1 MATLIQNS
9 SQPPSA
15 PLPPDLEPDDEWKQ
29 TLKLNIEAGL
39 RSMFDEAKQKL
50 NNELAKGIIGAEERE
65 RLMADHLATLK
76 TIRQLAEEQF
86 RIALERERQE
96 RRWAAGEQLDHVWSE
111 SMMKEQQAI
120 LDRIERE
127 RKNQAPD
134 TSFQPDSPHAP
145 SSPPPPPPPPSP
157 PLQFQ
162 FQFQSRP
169 DAPPPESS
177 APTPLPSNRKA
188 ERVIRMPTQTADP
201 ERDGG
206 PHFSRPASHE
216 RDELP
221 ASPDDTPS
229 FRPTRKVRAAS
240 VTSMGSWKAPSIL
253 DTEKSFLERSKPL
266 PMFDEPESMP
276 RPARIPT
283 DPPDPTRKESIRRK
297 PSMSARPIVEFW
309 KPSIT
314 PEEDAQLSRTFS
326 LARRSSTASAT
337 SSFKAPSILSAT
349 FSDPLDALSTNV
361 DRERSSIHSADQEWS
376 GLDRAR
382 EKDRERERPGYVH
395 ADDRSVHSSNQRL
408 EDRIGFSQL
417 QTTSPSSATYP
428 RPGDSSRAHVPPPS
442 ANRPIVNKKSFT
454 VEDTFPSQSSPSSRN
469 WNMVSRSPYENRWE
483 GSSRSPQTPEEVG
496 RSWQSSQLR
505 GRFSSQDMRH
515 YFHQEG
521 SYYQSRHVHP
531 HHEDFEEDGSDDGFD
546 NRSWRTR
553 DYNERRIQDIE
564 EGLRKRE
571 EAANKREEE
580 LARKAEELKR
590 EDEVRRKKVEE
601 QRREEEVRRLE
612 EEAKQR
618 EDDEAD
624 REAELRRK
632 EEEANRKERE
642 ARRKE
647 EEARRKEQEAKKK
660 EREARLKEEEAKRKE
675 KEARSRELEAK
686 RKEEEVKK
694 KEQEADSREM
704 VARRKEE
711 EARRKEEEVKMMEEE
726 ARRKEFEARRKQEE
740 AERKEEEAR
749 RRTEEVSLRAE
760 ETRKKEEELRKREEE
775 LRRREE
781 DLNRREA
788 EMRRREGD
796 KLQGEFRKREE
807 DIRRQR
813 AEERK
818 KQEVWETWP
827 PETFRPAP
835 SPQTPNSSGPWP
847 IPNRNERST
856 PAAASPPIDRISTST
871 SGRSIPTSG
880 WSSTS
885 TRPTSSTST
894 QPSSTPKPTGPA
906 TPTPKPP
913 TSGTPNPP
921 LTEAEFHRRQ
931 AEQAQQRE
939 EQFRREQARLAMQDH
954 ERQAKTGKTMSK
966 EEVTKLF
973 DAHRSQ
979 WDKIQT
985 MGSLIWEDFPWPMF
999 KRPKSPDDLTSPAI
1013 TAYMLSSVHPQ
1024 DRATKERIKDNI
1036 RRWHPDRFNSQLLTK
1051 VKESERE
1058 RVSEGAGSVAR
1069 ILNDLLRMHSQ
1080 DTF

>member
-1 MATLIQNS
+1 MATLMQNS
-9 SQPPSA
+9 SQPATS

-29 TLKLNIEAGL
+29 SLKVNIEAGL
-39 RSMFDEAKQKL
+39 RSMVDEAKQKL
-50 NNELAKGIIGAEERE
+50 NDELAKGIIGAEERE
-65 RLMADHLATLK
+65 RLTADHLATLK

-96 RRWAAGEQLDHVWSE
+96 RRWASGEQLDQAWSE

-127 RKNQAPD
+127 RQNKAPE
-134 TSFQPDSPHAP
+134 TSFQPDPPQLHP
-145 SSPPPPPPPPSP
+145 LLPPPPPPPPPP
-157 PLQFQ
+157 PLQFH
-162 FQFQSRP
+162 SRP
-169 DAPPPESS
+169 DAPPPENF

-188 ERVIRMPTQTADP
+188 ERVARMPTQTADP

-206 PHFSRPASHE
+206 PSFCRPGSHE
-216 RDELP
+216 RDELA
-221 ASPDDTPS
+221 ASPDEILP
-229 FRPTRKVRAAS
+229 FRATRKVRAAS
-240 VTSMGSWKAPSIL
+240 ITSMGSWKAPSIL
-253 DTEKSFLERSKPL
+253 ATEKSFLERSKPSS
-266 PMFDEPESMP
+266 MFDEPESMP
-276 RPARIPT
+276 RPARMPT

-297 PSMSARPIVEFW
+297 PSMNARPIVEFW
-309 KPSIT
+309 KPSMT
-314 PEEDAQLSRTFS
+314 PEEDAQMSRTFT

-349 FSDPLDALSTNV
+349 FTDPLDALSSNV

-376 GLDRAR
+376 SLDRAR
-382 EKDRERERPGYVH
+382 ERERERERPGYVH
-395 ADDRSVHSSNQRL
+395 ADDRSVHSSNHRL
-408 EDRIGFSQL
+408 EDRTGFSQL
-417 QTTSPSSATYP
+417 PTTPSSATYP
-428 RPGDSSRAHVPPPS
+428 RPGDGSRVHVPPPS
-442 ANRPIVNKKSFT
+442 ASRPIVNKKSFT
-454 VEDTFPSQSSPSSRN
+454 IDDTFPPQSSPSSRN
-469 WNMVSRSPYENRWE
+469 WNMVSRSPYETRWE

-496 RSWQSSQLR
+496 RSWQPSQIR

-515 YFHQEG
+515 HFQQEG
-521 SYYQSRHVHP
+521 GYYGPRHVHP

-590 EDEVRRKKVEE
+590 EDEVRKKQVEE
-601 QRREEEVRRLE
+601 QRREEEVRRLD

-618 EDDEAD
+618 EDNEAD

-642 ARRKE
+642 AKRKE
-647 EEARRKEQEAKKK
+647 EEAKRKEQEAKKK

-686 RKEEEVKK
+686 RKEEEVKR
-694 KEQEADSREM
+694 KEQEANSREM

-749 RRTEEVSLRAE
+749 RRTEEASLKAE
-760 ETRKKEEELRKREEE
+760 EAQKKEEELRKREEE

-788 EMRRREGD
+788 EMRRREGG
-796 KLQGEFRKREE
+796 KLQDEFRKREE
-807 DIRRQR
+807 EIRRQR
-813 AEERK
+813 AEDKK

-827 PETFRPAP
+827 PETFRPTP

-856 PAAASPPIDRISTST
+856 PTAASPPIDRLSTGS
-871 SGRSIPTSG
+871 SGRSIPPSG

-885 TRPTSSTST
+885 TRPTSTTNT
-894 QPSSTPKPTGPA
+894 QPSSTPKPTGPG

-913 TSGTPNPP
+913 TSSTPNPP

-954 ERQAKTGKTMSK
+954 ERQTKAGKTMSK

-973 DAHRSQ
+973 EAHRNQ

-985 MGSLIWEDFPWPMF
+985 LGSLIWEDFPWPMF
-999 KRPKSPDDLTSPAI
+999 KRPKGPDDLTSPCHYRIYAVI
-1013 TAYMLSSVHPQ
+1013 GPPSGQSHERAYQGQYSEMASRPLQLPAPSESQ
-1024 DRATKERIKDNI
+1024 GERKGTSLRRCWIGSKD
-1036 RRWHPDRFNSQLLTK
+1036 T
-1051 VKESERE
+1051 
-1058 RVSEGAGSVAR
+1058 
-1069 ILNDLLRMHSQ
+1069 
-1080 DTF
+1080 